1 MSLFKFKEF
10 DIEQSGC
17 AQKVGTD
24 SMVLGAFVDHI
35 NPGRIL
41 DIGTGNGVLALMMAQ
56 KFENAFITGVEIQKG
71 CAEVAQSNFKNS
83 QFHRRLE
90 VVNADVN
97 TFQVSGKFDLIV
109 SNPPFFKNATPSA
122 RIDRNVARHQSSLN
136 VKQILNFVSDSLSL
150 NGALWL
156 VLPVESYSIIK
167 EELHGNGLVLTQ
179 RIKVFGKPKV
189 HKRDILV
196 LKKTDHS
203 LVTPSVESFTIR
215 SFEGEYTQEYKIKT
229 FDFHYSQL

>member
-35 NPGRIL
+35 NPDRIL

-56 KFENAFITGVEIQKG
+56 KFENAFITGVEIQEG
-71 CAEVAQSNFKNS
+71 CAEDALTNFKNS
-83 QFHRRLE
+83 QFNRRLE
-90 VVNADVN
+90 VVNEDIN
-97 TFQVSGKFDLIV
+97 SFQVSDEFDLIV
-109 SNPPFFKNATPSA
+109 SNPPFFINATPSA
-122 RIDRNVARHQSSLN
+122 RIERNVARHQSSLN
-136 VKQILNFVSDSLSL
+136 VKQILDFASDSLSL

-156 VLPVESYSIIK
+156 VLPVESYSVIK
-167 EELHGNGLVLTQ
+167 EELNGNGLVLSQ

-203 LVTPSVESFTIR
+203 SVAPVVESFIIR
-215 SFEGEYTQEYKIKT
+215 SLEGEYTEEYKLKT